1 MSVWLI
7 DIDYV
12 FSPIKI
18 FIENFTFVSEKT

>member
-1 MSVWLI
+1 MMKSFFFSF
-7 DIDYV
+7 